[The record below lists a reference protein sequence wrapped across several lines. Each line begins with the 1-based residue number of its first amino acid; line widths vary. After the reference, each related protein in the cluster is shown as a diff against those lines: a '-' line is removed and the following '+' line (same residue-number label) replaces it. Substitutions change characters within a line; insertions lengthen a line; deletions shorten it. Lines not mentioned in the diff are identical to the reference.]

1 MARVHSGE
9 NGTFGDC
16 AVDRIASFLVKQEGR
31 RGFGIHGDGQ
41 TEEATMG
48 VQRDCMRDQI
58 RRVLVQ
64 RILDGYYKPG
74 DRLVEL
80 QIARELR
87 TSQGP
92 VREALRE
99 LEALRLVE
107 SETYRGTR
115 VRAHSER
122 EMEEAGQVRGVIEQA
137 AAQWAAVVL
146 ERNVAPLH
154 EELEG
159 LRKAAEMG
167 DLDGYARHN
176 MAFHRLIVE
185 AAGNK
190 VLLRVWDSLMLEVR
204 TKIGLTQLGIDMTIA
219 AETHV
224 PIVEAFDRG
233 DGETAG
239 RLLREHAEMF
249 CQGEQNVNGEMS
261 GFAGTTRIA

>member
-1 MARVHSGE
+1 
-9 NGTFGDC
+9 
-16 AVDRIASFLVKQEGR
+16 
-31 RGFGIHGDGQ
+31 
-41 TEEATMG
+41 
-48 VQRDCMRDQI
+48 MRDQI

-80 QIARELR
+80 QIARELK

-115 VRAHSER
+115 VRALSER
-122 EMEEAGQVRGVIEQA
+122 EMEDAGRVRGVLEQTAARWGA
-137 AAQWAAVVL
+137 AALQR
-146 ERNVAPLH
+146 ESAPLRAA
-154 EELEG
+154 LEAI
-159 LRKAAEMG
+159 RAAAAIR
-167 DLDGYARHN
+167 DADAYAVRN
-176 MAFHRLIVE
+176 MDFHRLIVE
-185 AAGNK
+185 ASGNR

-204 TKIGLTQLGIDMTIA
+204 TRIGLSQRDIDMVFA

-224 PIVEAFDRG
+224 PIVEAFERG

-239 RLLREHAEMF
+239 RLLLEHAEQF
-249 CQGEQNVNGEMS
+249 SLGAPSTDAAPVGS
-261 GFAGTTRIA
+261 RPAHSRV

>member
-1 MARVHSGE
+1 
-9 NGTFGDC
+9 
-16 AVDRIASFLVKQEGR
+16 
-31 RGFGIHGDGQ
+31 
-41 TEEATMG
+41 MG

-80 QIARELR
+80 QIARELK

-122 EMEEAGQVRGVIEQA
+122 EMEEAGQVRGMIEQT
-137 AAQWAAVVL
+137 AAQWAAAAL
-146 ERNVAPLH
+146 QRNVAPLRD
-154 EELEG
+154 ELEAI
-159 LRKAAEMG
+159 RKAAAIR

-185 AAGNK
+185 AAGNARAAPRLGLADARSADQDRPGPARHRHDDRRRDARPDRRGLRPRRRRDRRAFAPRARRD
-190 VLLRVWDSLMLEVR
+190 VLPGR
-204 TKIGLTQLGIDMTIA
+204 
-219 AETHV
+219 
-224 PIVEAFDRG
+224 
-233 DGETAG
+233 AG
-239 RLLREHAEMF
+239 RRTPP
-249 CQGEQNVNGEMS
+249 GPS
-261 GFAGTTRIA
+261 FAPATSIA

>member
-1 MARVHSGE
+1 
-9 NGTFGDC
+9 
-16 AVDRIASFLVKQEGR
+16 
-31 RGFGIHGDGQ
+31 
-41 TEEATMG
+41 
-48 VQRDCMRDQI
+48 MRDQI

-80 QIARELR
+80 QIARELQ

-115 VRAHSER
+115 VRALSER
-122 EMEEAGQVRGVIEQA
+122 EMEDAGKVRGVLEQTAARWGA
-137 AAQWAAVVL
+137 AALQHDPGPLRTTLEAIRAA
-146 ERNVAPLH
+146 
-154 EELEG
+154 
-159 LRKAAEMG
+159 AAIR
-167 DLDGYARHN
+167 DVDAYALQN
-176 MAFHRLIVE
+176 MNFHRLIVE
-185 AAGNK
+185 ASGNR

-204 TKIGLTQLGIDMTIA
+204 TRIGLSQRSFDMAFA

-224 PIVEAFDRG
+224 PIVEAFERG

-239 RLLREHAEMF
+239 RLLQEHAEMF
-249 CQGEQNVNGEMS
+249 SMGEQDMNGTPLDS
-261 GFAGTTRIA
+261 RPAHSSF

>member
-1 MARVHSGE
+1 MHASSGDVTKE
-9 NGTFGDC
+9 
-16 AVDRIASFLVKQEGR
+16 RS
-31 RGFGIHGDGQ
+31 
-41 TEEATMG
+41 TMK
-48 VQRDCMRDQI
+48 VQRNCMREQI

-80 QIARELR
+80 QIARELK

-115 VRAHSER
+115 VRALSER
-122 EMEEAGQVRGVIEQA
+122 EREEAAQVRGVLEQA
-137 AAQWAAVVL
+137 AAQWAAAAMK
-146 ERNVAPLH
+146 RNVAPLRAV
-154 EELEG
+154 LEAVHG
-159 LRKAAEMG
+159 AAAKG
-167 DLDGYARHN
+167 DRDGYARHN

-185 AAGNK
+185 AAGNP
-190 VLLRVWDSLMLEVR
+190 VLLRLWESLMLETR
-204 TKIGLTQLGIDMTIA
+204 TRIGLSQRDIDMTAA

-224 PIVEAFDRG
+224 PIVNALDRG

-239 RLLREHAEMF
+239 RLLREHAEIF
-249 CQGEQNVNGEMS
+249 CHGEQDS
-261 GFAGTTRIA
+261 S

>member
-1 MARVHSGE
+1 
-9 NGTFGDC
+9 
-16 AVDRIASFLVKQEGR
+16 
-31 RGFGIHGDGQ
+31 
-41 TEEATMG
+41 
-48 VQRDCMRDQI
+48 MRDQI

-74 DRLVEL
+74 HRLVEL
-80 QIARELR
+80 QIARELK

-115 VRAHSER
+115 VRALSEH
-122 EMEEAGQVRGVIEQA
+122 EMNDAGQVRGVLEETAAHWA
-137 AAQWAAVVL
+137 AAALKRHL
-146 ERNVAPLH
+146 EPLRD
-154 EELEG
+154 ELESI
-159 LRKAAEMG
+159 RKAATAG
-167 DLDGYARHN
+167 DLDGYAAHN

-185 AAGNK
+185 ASGNQ

-204 TKIGLTQLGIDMTIA
+204 TRIGLAQLDVDLTFA

-224 PIVEAFDRG
+224 PIVEAFSRG
-233 DGETAG
+233 DGATAG

-249 CQGEQNVNGEMS
+249 SMGEQTSRSVSANGGGGPERVEPAPQRAS
-261 GFAGTTRIA
+261 GEIAGRSLRAPRGVG

>member
-1 MARVHSGE
+1 M
-9 NGTFGDC
+9 
-16 AVDRIASFLVKQEGR
+16 K
-31 RGFGIHGDGQ
+31 
-41 TEEATMG
+41 

-64 RILDGYYKPG
+64 RILEGYYKPG

-80 QIARELR
+80 QIARELK

-115 VRAHSER
+115 VRALSER
-122 EMEEAGQVRGVIEQA
+122 EREEAGQVRGVLEQA
-137 AAQWAAVVL
+137 AAQWAAVAL
-146 ERNVAPLH
+146 KRNVAPLRAV
-154 EELEG
+154 LEAI
-159 LRKAAEMG
+159 RNSAALG
-167 DLDGYARHN
+167 DRDGYARHN

-185 AAGNK
+185 AAGNP
-190 VLLRVWDSLMLEVR
+190 VLLRLWESLMLEAR
-204 TKIGLTQLGIDMTIA
+204 TRIGLSQRDIDMTAA

-224 PIVEAFDRG
+224 PIVEALDRG

-239 RLLREHAEMF
+239 RLLRGHAEVF
-249 CQGEQNVNGEMS
+249 CHGEQDPSAPATSPVRATS
-261 GFAGTTRIA
+261 IA

>member
-1 MARVHSGE
+1 MSVH
-9 NGTFGDC
+9 
-16 AVDRIASFLVKQEGR
+16 
-31 RGFGIHGDGQ
+31 
-41 TEEATMG
+41 
-48 VQRDCMRDQI
+48 RDCMRDQI

-64 RILDGYYKPG
+64 RIMDGYYKPG

-80 QIARELR
+80 QIARELK

-115 VRAHSER
+115 VRAHSEH
-122 EMEEAGQVRGVIEQA
+122 EMEEAAKVRGVLEQTA
-137 AAQWAAVVL
+137 SQWAAVKL
-146 ERNVAPLH
+146 KRNVAALRG
-154 EELEG
+154 ELEAI
-159 LRKAAEMG
+159 RRAAALH

-185 AAGNK
+185 AAGNS

-204 TKIGLTQLGIDMTIA
+204 TRIGLTHLDVDMVA
-219 AETHV
+219 NAETHL

-239 RLLREHAEMF
+239 RLLREHVEIF
-249 CQGEQNVNGEMS
+249 CHGEHEQVSHPVMNHAVSPPATMS
-261 GFAGTTRIA
+261 V